1 MNRKYDREWY
11 LDRIAAIKR
20 IIPECGL
27 STDIMCG
34 FHDETEEDHK
44 ETLSLMKEVVF
55 DSAFMFKYSERP
67 GTFASNKLNDNV
79 PEEVKKRRLQEII
92 DLQREHSELSNK
104 RDVGK
109 EFEVL
114 IEGYSKKSRNQFFGR
129 TSESKV
135 VVFDKKS
142 HKIGQTVRVKING
155 HTSATLLG
163 ESL

>member
-1 MNRKYDREWY
+1 
-11 LDRIAAIKR
+11 
-20 IIPECGL
+20 
-27 STDIMCG
+27 
-34 FHDETEEDHK
+34 
-44 ETLSLMKEVVF
+44 MKEVVF

-104 RDVGK
+104 KDVGK

-142 HKIGQTVRVKING
+142 HKIGQTIRVKING
-155 HTSATLLG
+155 HTPATLLG